1 MKTPYQSLRSLAQN
15 LGVEL
20 EYSDNWGKTFATQV
34 SVIKD
39 ILEAKGVTLA
49 PHFLE
54 SSSKTI
60 TSQCGGHLS
69 GISCFMEFTSD
80 LIPKFKQEGSVMVTE
95 SNGKFE
101 NFFLRG
107 EDERVSLEF
116 NDETGLTRVTIPVPP
131 ALAPG
136 DYLVRVSVE
145 MESSSFSQDFR
156 LILSPKEAYMPAPL
170 VNGQRLAG
178 VAVSLYGVRSE
189 SNWGVG
195 DFTDLRKI
203 VDWATQDLGV
213 HFVGLNPLHSLFNTT
228 PFNSS
233 PYMPSSRIFYN
244 YIYID
249 VMEAASSISP
259 ILSDQISSS
268 SEFMERARK
277 LREVERVD
285 YERVSALKIEVLRQI
300 FEHLLV
306 NRELDGYSLKWR
318 EFEDYA
324 LLKGEDLD
332 RFATF
337 CVLRDHFLDESRG
350 IHSWTQWPEGFRR
363 PESETVTRFK
373 VAHREEIQFQ
383 QFLQWIAETQLSA
396 SHAYSLEKGMLI
408 GLYHDVALAV
418 DPNGADGWSRPEL
431 FIKGFRVGAPPDAF
445 APEGQDW
452 GFQPP
457 NSDEMKN
464 SGFYTFRESLKA
476 ASNYGGAVRIDHVMQ
491 IHHLF
496 WIPEAKKAK
505 DGVYVKDYEADLLNV
520 LTLESL
526 QTGTI
531 VVGEDLGTLPFNFR
545 ERLMDRGILSYRI
558 FYFERDGGLNQ
569 IPFYHYPESA
579 LVSLSTHDLPTLA
592 GFWEGLDIDARIA
605 IGSLSS
611 PQEETNIRLE
621 RREHKAK
628 IIERLVQDGTLPAEV
643 AHHAWESP
651 TLTPELHE
659 AALLFILK
667 TPCRLALISFE
678 DLFMD
683 RRQQNLPG
691 TTSEHPN
698 WVTKTKFTL
707 EELKSH
713 PEAVRMAAK
722 FRRLVEES
730 GRYLEIRK

>member
-1 MKTPYQSLRSLAQN
+1 MKTPYQTIRSLAQN

-34 SVIKD
+34 SEIKD

-49 PHFLE
+49 PYFLE
-54 SSSKTI
+54 SSPKTI

-69 GISCFMEFTSD
+69 GISCFMEFTSVR
-80 LIPKFKQEGSVMVTE
+80 IPKFRQEGSVTVIE

-116 NDETGLTRVTIPVPP
+116 DDETGLTRVTVPVPP

-136 DYLVRVSVE
+136 DYFVRVSVE
-145 MESSSFSQDFR
+145 MDSSSFSQDFR

-195 DFTDLRKI
+195 DFTDLRRI

-249 VMEAASSISP
+249 VMDAASSISQ

-277 LREVERVD
+277 LREVEHVD
-285 YERVSALKIEVLRQI
+285 YERVSALKIQVLRQI

-306 NRELDGYSLKWR
+306 NRELDGYSLKWK

-324 LLKGEDLD
+324 QLRGEDLD

-337 CVLRDHFLDESRG
+337 CALRDHFLDESRE
-350 IHSWTQWPEGFRR
+350 IHSWTQWPEAFRR

-373 VAHREEIQFQ
+373 VVHREEIQFQ
-383 QFLQWIAETQLSA
+383 QFLQWIAETQLAA
-396 SHAYSLEKGMLI
+396 SHAYSLQKGMLI

-611 PQEETNIRLE
+611 PQEETNVRSE

-628 IIERLVQDGTLPAEV
+628 IIERLVRDGTLPAEV

-683 RRQQNLPG
+683 TRQQNLPG
-691 TTSEHPN
+691 TTSEHLN

-722 FRRLVEES
+722 FRRLVDES
-730 GRYLEIRK
+730 GRYFEIRK